1 MKSFSL
7 KKITWKHFTAETLL
21 TAYIFSLS
29 RGTVPVLTIL
39 LQPFLERLP
48 RPPQIR
54 QWQQAIIT
62 FNLHKAL
69 YMAIAFPG
77 PLFQNEGRCSAFDME
92 IISHSHANKSHF
104 HKKGCAPTLIL
115 KVRVFGTRKWPI
127 ILRFGGLSSTGTNP
141 TLPWCWA
148 LMISLQATRLP
159 FSVPN
164 PVAMSTNENGG
175 NT

>member
-1 MKSFSL
+1 MKSGIVSNKKYSHEEFLVKGDYL
-7 KKITWKHFTAETLL
+7 KTFHSRNSFNGL
-21 TAYIFSLS
+21 YIFIVSGDGS
-29 RGTVPVLTIL
+29 CTDYSFTT
-39 LQPFLERLP
+39 FLERLP

-127 ILRFGGLSSTGTNP
+127 ILRFGGFSSTGTNP
-141 TLPWCWA
+141 TLPWC
-148 LMISLQATRLP
+148 
-159 FSVPN
+159 
-164 PVAMSTNENGG
+164 
-175 NT
+175 